1 MEQFKLKSIYR
12 DTSGKGVA
20 RKLRAEGKLPAVLY
34 GLKEDPVGLSIDEQE
49 FRRVLR
55 THGETAIVD
64 LDIEGGEGKEYKTI
78 IKEVQVHPST
88 GKILH
93 VDFQQIRSG
102 EKIKIEVPLVL
113 TGDPVGVKEMGGVL
127 EHGPRSVNIRCLP
140 RHIPENI
147 EIDVAALG
155 IHDAKRLKDII
166 ADHTDFEFLDDPET
180 TIAIVIP
187 PRVEIEEEKPEEE
200 AEGEE
205 PEVIAK
211 GKEEEGEKEAGSEGS

>member
-34 GLKEDPVGLSIDEQE
+34 GLKEEPVSLSIDEQE

-64 LDIEGGEGKEYKTI
+64 LDIEGGEDKSFKAI
-78 IKEVQVHPST
+78 IKEVQAHPST

-102 EKIKIEVPLVL
+102 EKLKIEVPLVL
-113 TGDPVGVKEMGGVL
+113 TGDAVGVKEMGGVL
-127 EHGPRSVNIRCLP
+127 EHGSRSLNVRCFP

-147 EIDVAALG
+147 EIDIEALG
-155 IHDAKRLKDII
+155 IHDAIRLKDIV
-166 ADHTDFEFLDDPET
+166 ADHADFEFLDDPET
-180 TIAIVIP
+180 TLAIVIP
-187 PRVEIEEEKPEEE
+187 PRIEIEAETTEEE

-205 PEVIAK
+205 PDVIAK
-211 GKEEEGEKEAGSEGS
+211 GKEEEGEKEARSEGS